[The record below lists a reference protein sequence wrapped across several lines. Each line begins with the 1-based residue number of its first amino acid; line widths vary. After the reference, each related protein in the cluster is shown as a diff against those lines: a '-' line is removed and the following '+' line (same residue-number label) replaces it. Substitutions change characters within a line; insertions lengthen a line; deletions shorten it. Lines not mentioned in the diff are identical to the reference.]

1 MVQLSQ
7 LKNTSRPRK
16 KVQRVGRGVGS
27 GRGKTSCRGGKG
39 DSARQGYRKRFGY
52 EGGQVPLYRKLPIRG
67 FTRGRFVKL
76 PIRGFTRGRFVKASQ
91 AISFGLIEAY
101 FEEGDTVNM
110 VTLREKGLIPRKLP
124 GGIKILNKGTLTKKL
139 TIEANSFS
147 AAAKEQLDAKGIS
160 YKEV

>member
-1 MVQLSQ
+1 MVSLSQ
-7 LKNTSRPRK
+7 LRDTTRPRK

-39 DSARQGYRKRFGY
+39 DSARQGYKKRFGY

-67 FTRGRFVKL
+67 FTRGRFVK
-76 PIRGFTRGRFVKASQ
+76 PSQ
-91 AISFGLIEAY
+91 AISLSLLEAY

-110 VTLREKGLIPRKLP
+110 ATLREKGLIPRKLP
-124 GGIKILNKGTLTKKL
+124 GGIKILNKGALTKKL
-139 TIEANSFS
+139 TIEAQAFS
-147 AAAKEQLDAKGIS
+147 AAAKEQLDSQGIS